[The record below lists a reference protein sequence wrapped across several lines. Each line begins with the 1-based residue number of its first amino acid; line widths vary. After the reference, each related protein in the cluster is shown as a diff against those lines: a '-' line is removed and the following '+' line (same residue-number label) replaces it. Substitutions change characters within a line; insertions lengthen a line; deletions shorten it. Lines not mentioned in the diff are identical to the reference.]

1 MGAEIDRL
9 EVAVEANARSA
20 NSQLDKLVS
29 NLTRV
34 CTALQT
40 VNTGGLQGLSNGI
53 RSLSSSMNEMKS
65 VGTADFTRLTKNL
78 ERMSGINTSA
88 INKAASSMSH
98 IGKSLNGL
106 SSAASNSSK
115 IVNVASSIAKFGSV
129 NTQRAIANIPL
140 LSRELKEMM
149 RTLASAPTVSSNV
162 IKMTQALA
170 SLAAQG
176 SRTSSAA
183 NGLKS
188 SLSSYSVYATKAK
201 VRPLSLASV
210 MGKLYANFWVLQRAM
225 GFLWKSANSAMDFAE
240 TVNYYEV
247 AMRQIGD
254 DNASQWKE
262 NGYKS
267 AETYADSFR
276 TRLDSLNEKMTGFS
290 VDIDGNAIPTN
301 KANLGL
307 DIDRV
312 MNAEATYGQMANSLG
327 VVGETAI
334 NTSKALTMLGTDWAS
349 LKNISFDQAW
359 EKFAS
364 ALAGQSRAV
373 RSLGIDITNTTLQ
386 EYAYR
391 YGLTESISEMN
402 QATKTQLRLLAILD
416 QSKVAFGDLA
426 NTINSPANQLRM
438 LKNNISVLG
447 RTIGNLF
454 IPIIERVLPY
464 INGLVIAL
472 QRLFVWIGK
481 IFGINLKNINSSIG
495 GSGNAMS
502 DLTDDT
508 DDFGNTLDDATKKAK
523 KLKNVLGS
531 YDELNILKYESD
543 DDSDKSD
550 SKKNKGG
557 NAALDKAIA
566 AALADYDKAWD
577 DAFKRMN
584 NKAEQVA
591 DAICN
596 AFKRKDYKGIGTYI
610 SEGIADAL
618 DKIDW
623 NKVYSV
629 ARNFGSG
636 FAEFLNGLISPHL
649 FSSVGKTIAGALN
662 TAIYAA
668 LSFGENFDWDNLGN
682 SIAAGINSF
691 FENFDFKAFGKTINV
706 WVQGLAKAIRTAI
719 KKIKWKDVWK
729 GLTDFLC
736 ELDVDTVAILIGA
749 FALKYAGKILTS
761 SILKSV
767 IASKLSSMIGGSSLG
782 AITGSAGGA
791 LATGFVIAATV
802 YVSFK
807 FAEDAKKW
815 WDNIQKYGWN
825 EGRKKT
831 ADENPANPYNNG
843 RTVNVK
849 DISNPYENGRTV
861 DTDELSKKFEN
872 LKQSIQ
878 NAYEESNKWAEN
890 NRNSVINWFEET
902 NRKSDEWAS
911 GNREKLSQ
919 VGSDIS
925 QWWTNDVSPWFTAEK
940 WKELFSN
947 IGNSLNTEWDN
958 ISSWWENSTLVVWW
972 ANDVSPWF
980 TKEKWSNLYSTVK
993 SELSTKWTGFS
1004 TWWKSNGVSKW
1015 WNEDVRPFFSRDKWT
1030 FGGIKE
1036 GLKKAFENA
1045 ITTIKQVWNNFANY
1059 LNGKLKLKWDG
1070 VKVKGKTVI
1079 PSGSVDLGKIPTF
1092 STGGFPEDGLF
1103 FANRGELL
1111 GNFSN
1116 GKTAVAN
1123 NGQIIEGIKAGVTE
1137 AMMDVL
1143 MATSSQGN
1151 TGSQPIEIPIYL
1163 DGREVARGTYENIED
1178 LIRCGQ
1184 IVPKFV

>member
-201 VRPLSLASV
+201 VRTLSLASV

-225 GFLWKSANSAMDFAE
+225 GFLWKSASSAMDFAE

-668 LSFGENFDWDNLGN
+668 LAFGESFDWDNLGN

-691 FENFDFKAFGKTINV
+691 FENFDFKALGKTINV
-706 WVQGLAKAIRTAI
+706 WVQGIAKTIRTAL

-729 GLTDFLC
+729 GLTDFLG

-782 AITGSAGGA
+782 ALSGSAGGA
-791 LATGFVIAATV
+791 LASGFVIAATV
-802 YVSFK
+802 YVGFK

-815 WDNIQKYGWN
+815 WDNIQKYGWDD
-825 EGRKKT
+825 GRKKT
-831 ADENPANPYNNG
+831 ADENSANPYNNG
-843 RTVNVK
+843 RTV
-849 DISNPYENGRTV
+849 
-861 DTDELSKKFEN
+861 DTEELSKKFEN

-890 NRNSVINWFEET
+890 NRNSVINWFDET

-925 QWWTNDVSPWFTAEK
+925 QWWT
-940 WKELFSN
+940 
-947 IGNSLNTEWDN
+947 
-958 ISSWWENSTLVVWW
+958 
-972 ANDVSPWF
+972 NDVSPWF

-1045 ITTIKQVWNNFANY
+1045 IITIKQVWNNFANY